1 MSETSNL
8 DNSSGK
14 KPPLTGVSV
23 VECGE
28 GVAAAFGAKML
39 ALLGAQVIK
48 VEPPGGDLTRRRGP
62 FPDDVA
68 DPERS
73 GLFLYLNADKY
84 GIALDL
90 EQPHDRQTLAAL
102 LAGADILIHNVPPH
116 RRAAWGLDNHELSR
130 KHPALIAAGI
140 SPYGDF
146 GPRANWHAYEINAMH
161 AGGMASLGPLGSP
174 FPELPPL
181 KISGH
186 QAEFQAGI
194 HAAVVAL
201 AAYFS
206 RMKSGYGQA
215 IEISEQECI
224 AAMLELGYVYYPYQ
238 GDQTSRLGQIALAP
252 RAIYNCADGK
262 ILIMTPEQAMWD
274 RMVEMMGHPDWV
286 DEELFKDRFVR
297 AENSDA
303 LNILIEQ
310 WTQERKVLDLFRE
323 AQGYRIPAAPVNS
336 MATAYADEQLAA
348 RQFFVPLPNN
358 DSIAAPIMVPGA
370 PFKSTATGW
379 TMRRPA
385 PRLGQ
390 HDDEIRRR
398 ATSPTKAPEGPRVPG
413 TEAPLAGVRVLDF
426 CWVWAGPFCTLQLA
440 HLGAQV
446 MRVET
451 AKRPDINRVIPP
463 FADKQPGLNRG
474 GSFNQWN
481 QGKLSLELDLSRP
494 EAIEICHQLV
504 PHVDLVTEN
513 YAPGVIERMGLG
525 YERLRA
531 IKPDLI
537 MLSLSGYGQSGPA
550 SRYVSYGA
558 MIAAQAGLYAAT
570 GYPGDVP
577 REVGVSYADPV
588 AGITGA
594 LMIQAALIHRAR
606 TGEGQYLDVS
616 LLESLEM
623 FMPEA
628 LLQYAIGGR
637 EPQYMGN
644 RDLWMAPH
652 NCYKSRGDAEQ
663 WVTIAIGTEGEWR
676 ALCEVMGKP
685 TLAEDPRFTTAAL
698 RKQNEDELDRI
709 ITAWTS
715 PRDRWEVTEAL
726 QRAGVAAIP
735 TFNNKDLA
743 LDRHLRERGY
753 LVELEHPEV
762 GKRTHVGIPWKMSGT
777 PCRVRRPAALLG
789 QDTDDILSSILG
801 YSSAKIEQLRQAG
814 VLT

>member
-1 MSETSNL
+1 
-8 DNSSGK
+8 
-14 KPPLTGVSV
+14 
-23 VECGE
+23 
-28 GVAAAFGAKML
+28 
-39 ALLGAQVIK
+39 
-48 VEPPGGDLTRRRGP
+48 
-62 FPDDVA
+62 
-68 DPERS
+68 
-73 GLFLYLNADKY
+73 
-84 GIALDL
+84 
-90 EQPHDRQTLAAL
+90 
-102 LAGADILIHNVPPH
+102 
-116 RRAAWGLDNHELSR
+116 
-130 KHPALIAAGI
+130 
-140 SPYGDF
+140 
-146 GPRANWHAYEINAMH
+146 MH
-161 AGGMASLGPLGSP
+161 AGGMASLGPLCSP
-174 FPELPPL
+174 FPDLPPL

-194 HAAVVAL
+194 HAATVAL

-215 IEISEQECI
+215 IEVSEQECI

-238 GDQTSRLGQIALAP
+238 GEQTSRLGQVALAP

-262 ILIMTPEQAMWD
+262 ILIMTPEQSMWD

-286 DEELFKDRFVR
+286 DEELFKDRFAR
-297 AENSDA
+297 ARNADA

-310 WTQERKVLDLFRE
+310 WTQERKTLDLFRE
-323 AQGYRIPAAPVNS
+323 AQAHRIPAAPVNT
-336 MATAYADEQLAA
+336 MANAYADEQLAS
-348 RQFFVPLPNN
+348 RQFFVPLPNERSQKRADN
-358 DSIAAPIMVPGA
+358 GSRRALQIHRDGLDDAPSGAASGPARRRDFAPPGGARESARRTARPRYRRTAGRRPGA
-370 PFKSTATGW
+370 GFLLGMGGTVLHPATG
-379 TMRRPA
+379 PS
-385 PRLGQ
+385 G
-390 HDDEIRRR
+390 R
-398 ATSPTKAPEGPRVPG
+398 ARSFESKP
-413 TEAPLAGVRVLDF
+413 
-426 CWVWAGPFCTLQLA
+426 
-440 HLGAQV
+440 
-446 MRVET
+446 

-481 QGKLSLELDLSRP
+481 QGKQSLQLDLSRP
-494 EAIEICHQLV
+494 EAVEICRQLV

-606 TGEGQYLDVS
+606 TGEGQYLDVT
-616 LLESLEM
+616 LLEALEM

-628 LLQYAIGGR
+628 LLQYAINGR

-652 NCYKSRGDAEQ
+652 NCYKSRGDAED
-663 WVTIAIGTEGEWR
+663 WVTIAVGTQAEWR
-676 ALCEVMGKP
+676 ALCDVMGQP
-685 TLAEDPRFTTAAL
+685 SMADDPRFRTAAL

-715 PRDRWEVTEAL
+715 PRDRWEVTQAL

-735 TFNNKDLA
+735 TFTNKDLA

-762 GKRTHVGIPWKMSGT
+762 GTRTHVGIPWKMSGT
-777 PCRVRRPAALLG
+777 PCRVRRAAALMG

-801 YSSAKIEQLRQAG
+801 YSPDED
-814 VLT
+814 